1 MDTDRPTL
9 PALRRFVRTGFAPVL
24 AMASSLALLACD
36 ESAGTVVSLPELE
49 LSSSS
54 IDFGEVQVGTSS
66 GQRTILVTNVGTAP
80 IQLDGI
86 VPGQPFDSS
95 AFGYDFDRLDLS
107 PNSSAQITAL
117 FNPVDLGPRESV
129 VVVRATIGGTPRE
142 FPITMR
148 GEGVTSQ
155 LVAEPRRLSFR
166 NVLVG
171 STKNL
176 TIELTNNSNF
186 RADIRYLP
194 RNNIAICGT
203 NDPSAFCIQPVDNNF
218 RDDEAFQLGSKES
231 VTLQVQFS
239 PLIANTQERGGFTLS
254 YCPQTVCELDI
265 DMDGFSVE
273 KGFACEPQALDFG
286 AVNPGASAELEV
298 QCSNIANEQVTV
310 NGARLA
316 ASSSEDFSLP
326 DDPRGV
332 VLAPPVDGNDG
343 GRIAIPVLYEPQQLG
358 DDEGT
363 LVVTIDDTDP
373 RRRETLVTLAG
384 SGGGP
389 DIEVIPAQVNF
400 GLVSLLAP
408 ARRTVLVVNTGF
420 EDLSIS
426 DIIVDSEATG
436 AFSSPDA
443 TANIIPPGGTKAIS
457 VQFQP
462 RAEGQAETRMVIFS
476 NDKDEGELEILLRG
490 EGINL
495 PPCNYVVSNDN
506 LNFGV
511 IEVNRAARRAF
522 EIRNLSTTSQCLV
535 TSVNLRPE
543 SDPEFS
549 LPDGNIS
556 SILIPPLASLAVA
569 VGYVPET
576 LGQHR
581 GSIEFSISNP
591 DTPFNVV
598 DLVGT
603 SAESTLLIVPND
615 LFFGTIEVGC
625 AARAKTVT
633 VYNTGATPA
642 SIDDIVLDAQPGV
655 FNINGLPSLPLSL
668 APGASF
674 QFSVG
679 FFAPEVS
686 DYAGAIEMTGEF
698 NGQPVTYIVSMQGRG
713 DIDAVQQD
721 RFEQLGRPEV
731 DILFVIDNSCSMF
744 DEQQSLASNFG
755 DFVQFAEAQSLD
767 YHLAVTTT
775 DMNVERGKFVSGST
789 PGTGPAANRVVT
801 PQTQPSPVTVFSA
814 NAQQGS
820 TGSGIEYVL
829 DAAYAALT
837 PPNVTG
843 HNAGFLRREAVLSI
857 IGVTDER
864 EQSARTADFFLN
876 FFLSIKGF
884 RNTQLFS
891 FSTISG
897 GETGCNSSS
906 GSAAA
911 APRLVEL
918 AERTGGVQQTICTQ
932 DWSRTLEDLSRQAFG
947 FKSRFFLTNQP
958 VIQTVEVFVD
968 DQRLPGRENSGRQ
981 NWSYDFS
988 TNSVNFTPLAVPA
1001 PGSVVRIEYTAECL

>member
-1 MDTDRPTL
+1 MKRFTQ
-9 PALRRFVRTGFAPVL
+9 ALTGAVPVL
-24 AMASSLALLACD
+24 AMVGSVGLVGCD
-36 ESAGTVVSLPELE
+36 EEFSGGVTVAELE
-49 LSSSS
+49 LSTNSV
-54 IDFGEVQVGTSS
+54 DFGDVQIGTSS
-66 GQRTILVTNVGTAP
+66 GQRTVLVTNTGLAP
-80 IQLDGI
+80 VTLDGV
-86 VPGQPFDSS
+86 VPGQPFDSNS
-95 AFGYDFDRLDLS
+95 FSFDFDTVDLP
-107 PNSSAQITAL
+107 PNGSMQITAI
-117 FNPVDLGPRESV
+117 FSPKVLGPKESV
-129 VVVRATIGGTPRE
+129 IVVRATIGGEQVERT
-142 FPITMR
+142 ITMR
-148 GEGVTSQ
+148 GDGVTSQ
-155 LVAEPRRLSFR
+155 LVADPERLSFR
-166 NVLVG
+166 NVLVN
-171 STKNL
+171 STKIL
-176 TIELTNNSNF
+176 TVELTNNSDF
-186 RADIRYLP
+186 RADIQFLP

-203 NDPSAFCIQPVDNNF
+203 NDPAAFCIQPVDNNF

-231 VTLQVQFS
+231 INLQVQFS

-254 YCPQTVCELDI
+254 YCPQTACELDI
-265 DMDGFSVE
+265 NMDGFSVE
-273 KGFACEPQALDFG
+273 KGFSCEPQALDFG
-286 AVNPGASAELEV
+286 PVNPGASSELNV
-298 QCSNIANEQVTV
+298 VCSNIANEQITV
-310 NGARLA
+310 NEARFN
-316 ASSSEDFSLP
+316 SSSSPDFSVRE
-326 DDPRGV
+326 DVRGV
-332 VLAPPVDGNDG
+332 VLAPPEGDNPG
-343 GRIAIPVLYEPQQLG
+343 GQLEIPVVYEPQELG

-363 LVVTIDDTDP
+363 MVVTIDDDDP
-373 RRRETLVTLAG
+373 RRKDTLVQVFG

-408 ARRTVLVVNTGF
+408 ARRTILIVNTGF
-420 EDLSIS
+420 EPLSIS
-426 DIIVDSEATG
+426 EIVVDSESTG
-436 AFSSPDA
+436 AFVSPDA
-443 TANIIPPGGTKAIS
+443 SATIINPGQSQAIT
-457 VQFQP
+457 VEFQP

-476 NDKDEGELEILLRG
+476 NDQDEAELEVLLRG

-495 PPCNYVVSNDN
+495 PPCNFEVSNEN

-511 IEVNRAARRAF
+511 VEVNRAARRAF
-522 EIRNLSTTSQCLV
+522 EIRNLSPTSQCLV

-543 SDPEFS
+543 SGAEFS
-549 LPDGNIS
+549 LPDGEVNS
-556 SILIPPLASLAVA
+556 VLIPPEAALAVS
-569 VGYVPET
+569 VGYAPET

-581 GSIEFSISNP
+581 GAIEFSISNP
-591 DTPFNVV
+591 DRPFNVV
-598 DLVGT
+598 DLTGT
-603 SAESTLLIVPND
+603 AAESTLLIVPND

-642 SIDDIVLDAQPGV
+642 LIESIDLDAQPGV
-655 FNINGLPSLPLSL
+655 FNANGLPSLPLSL
-668 APGASF
+668 SPGASF

-686 DYAGAIEMTGEF
+686 DYAGAVEMTGEF
-698 NGQPVTYIVSMQGRG
+698 NGQPVTYIISLQGSG

-789 PGTGPAANRVVT
+789 PGTGPAANRIVT

-820 TGSGIEYVL
+820 TGAGIEYVL
-829 DAAYAALT
+829 DAAYEALT
-837 PPNVTG
+837 PPNING

-857 IGVTDER
+857 VGVTDER
-864 EQSARTADFFLN
+864 EQSARTVDFFLN

-891 FSTISG
+891 FSAISG
-897 GETGCNSSS
+897 GETGCNSSA
-906 GSAAA
+906 GSAGA
-911 APRLVEL
+911 APRLLEL
-918 AERTGGVQQTICTQ
+918 AERTGGVSQTICTQ

-958 VIQTVEVFVD
+958 VIQTIEVFVD
-968 DQRLPGRENSGRQ
+968 ETRLPERETSGRQ